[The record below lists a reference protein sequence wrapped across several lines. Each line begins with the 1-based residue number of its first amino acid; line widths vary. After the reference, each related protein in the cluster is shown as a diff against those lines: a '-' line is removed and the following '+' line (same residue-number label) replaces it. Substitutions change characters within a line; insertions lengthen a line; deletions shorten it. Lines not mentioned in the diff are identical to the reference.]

1 MNRDYDCGNND
12 CSTLAFR
19 NAGLDVRPVAN
30 GRKGTQVRRMVK
42 TFFKDPE
49 PEIDRPTLQQ
59 INETLAKLRREH
71 KNGFISQDDHVI
83 SITYEGGELYWNDSN
98 NVRKRILVQD
108 KPFEEQGI
116 LYRRYFPNLKLYP
129 AARVKDFE
137 SIQVIPNELRTDVPK
152 FLLRTYLRDPEDV
165 LHRRVEY
172 TDAEKE
178 HDIYEIQQE
187 RAKHKPEAEISV
199 RNPLRSRE
207 VEVPVAEPVKNCG
220 SSCAIMKKGGKV
232 RGKKNS
238 AVSIIAH
245 EGELIVP
252 KKVVPDVL
260 KSSAWKNHVSKI
272 SKEKGISFED
282 AKKYALNSKS
292 IIKKHKK
299 SMLSDSESD
308 W

>member
-1 MNRDYDCGNND
+1 MDRDYDCGNND

-19 NAGLDVRPVAN
+19 NAGLDVKPVSN
-30 GRKGTQVRRMVK
+30 GRKGTQIRRMVK

-49 PEIDRPTLQQ
+49 PEIDKPTIQQ
-59 INETLAKLRREH
+59 IDETLAKLRREH

-83 SITYEGGELYWNDSN
+83 SITYEDGELYWNDSN
-98 NVRKRILVQD
+98 NPRKRILVQH

-116 LYRRYFPNLKLYP
+116 LYRRYYPKLAIYPN
-129 AARVKDFE
+129 ARVKEFE

-152 FLLRTYLRDPEDV
+152 FLLKTYLRDPEDV

-178 HDIYEIQQE
+178 HDLYEIQQE
-187 RAKHKPEAEISV
+187 RAKHKPEAEISI
-199 RNPLRSRE
+199 PLRSRE
-207 VEVPVAEPVKNCG
+207 VDIAEPVKNCG

-238 AVSIIAH
+238 AVPIIAH

-252 KKVVPDVL
+252 KKNVSAVL
-260 KSSAWKNHVSKI
+260 KTSAWKNHVNEI
-272 SKEKGISFED
+272 AKEKGISFED
-282 AKKYALNSKS
+282 AKKYALGNYT
-292 IIKKHKK
+292 IVKKQKQKPTK